1 MFVLRRRRR
10 LQTLLQQQQ
19 ALVRRLLCIICVV
32 WSGHA
37 VCAAGRAGV
46 LLGLVGSDADKE
58 ITPKWLIK
66 RPFARLFSEWPMKN
80 HQ

>member
-10 LQTLLQQQQ
+10 LQTLLQQQQQQ

-66 RPFARLFSEWPMKN
+66 RPFARLFLNGP
-80 HQ
+80 